1 MVQRVCLVGGILIRH
16 PYDEDVLIGTL
27 HIVLL
32 TSHLLKCLGVIVQ
45 TLELACGSIET
56 LLVVGYLAPEF
67 GNPLPTAAPDE
78 QAVVIEPMRR
88 AANNMM
94 NTYLNRQTKCQT
106 ENSLPIYLII
116 YRAKVAKKWSFSA
129 M

>member
-1 MVQRVCLVGGILIRH
+1 MGDAVLVQRVCFVGDILIRH

-78 QAVVIEPMRR
+78 QAVVIEK
-88 AANNMM
+88 ANDKSCKQYDEHILKPAN
-94 NTYLNRQTKCQT
+94 
-106 ENSLPIYLII
+106 EVPD
-116 YRAKVAKKWSFSA
+116 
-129 M
+129 